1 MEAVK
6 ALEKFSTP
14 ATRLALTDIIEN
26 ENCFY
31 RVRCEA
37 AFCLTKVSRHPH
49 RWILVD
55 TNRQKLILVSR
66 FEWIKVANGM
76 VSNWTGPPAM
86 LMIFRKFYGSFSCH
100 HIVRQNNF
108 ANFQHYFLQKVT
120 LCTVAVA
127 LKSVDCVWFLQTIPV
142 AMAQLRN
149 DLGVCPPEVLRFL
162 LDLFK
167 YNDNTK
173 NRLSDCWYRA
183 ALIEALG
190 NTVSPVVAVV
200 AQSS

>member
-1 MEAVK
+1 
-6 ALEKFSTP
+6 
-14 ATRLALTDIIEN
+14 
-26 ENCFY
+26 
-31 RVRCEA
+31 
-37 AFCLTKVSRHPH
+37 
-49 RWILVD
+49 
-55 TNRQKLILVSR
+55 
-66 FEWIKVANGM
+66 
-76 VSNWTGPPAM
+76 
-86 LMIFRKFYGSFSCH
+86 
-100 HIVRQNNF
+100 
-108 ANFQHYFLQKVT
+108 
-120 LCTVAVA
+120 
-127 LKSVDCVWFLQTIPV
+127 
-142 AMAQLRN
+142 MAQLRN